1 MSDDDEPVET
11 APEGSTCRK
20 HPERPALVT
29 CPRCGNH
36 CCLTCWQASTQRC
49 HECLLRDPGPPVP
62 WADPERGAASGLL
75 ATLGGVLS
83 PTKSA
88 PQMTRGDWRKGI
100 SFALITCLPMALIT
114 GVIPFTHTMAFG
126 NVFGVQVLGSPS
138 SADIATDVVR
148 AIGIGLLV
156 TAARLAAI
164 AVPYLSLTKAYGQ
177 PVEAEPARQG
187 LLYRAWLL
195 LLGGDTGVLL
205 GLVIWALP
213 AEPTDTMILGAKI
226 ASLLPLM
233 MLFFSLSSVARV
245 AGVGPIAA
253 MVVVVVPFVILFIG
267 EPLLLQALSP
277 ILPDSEAIR
286 EAADQSASILKLSPS
301 TT

>member
-1 MSDDDEPVET
+1 MSDGRTIRDGFFRSAE
-11 APEGSTCRK
+11 R

-36 CCLTCWQASTQRC
+36 CCLGCWQASAQRC

-62 WADPERGAASGLL
+62 WADPERGAVAGFF
-75 ATLGGVLS
+75 ATLAEALS

-88 PQMTRGDWRKGI
+88 PALTRGDWREGI

-114 GVIPFTHTMAFG
+114 GIIPFTHTIAFG
-126 NVFGVQVLGSPS
+126 QTFGVTLIGSPS
-138 SADIATDVVR
+138 SAELGLDVAR
-148 AIGIGLLV
+148 AVGVGLLV
-156 TAARLAAI
+156 TAARMAAI

-177 PVEAEPARQG
+177 PIEAQPARQG

-195 LLGGDTGVLL
+195 LLGGDTGVLF
-205 GLVIWALP
+205 GLVVWALP
-213 AEPTDTMILGAKI
+213 AEPTDLMILGAKI

-233 MLFFSLSSVARV
+233 MLFFSLSSTARV

-253 MVVVVVPFVILFIG
+253 MVVVIVPFVILFIG
-267 EPLLLQALSP
+267 EPLLIEALAP
-277 ILPDSEAIR
+277 ILPDSETIR
-286 EAADQSASILKLSPS
+286 EAVDQSASILKRSPS